1 MTEQLPLFPLGTVLF
16 PGLMLP
22 LHLFEERYRLLLRDL
37 LDRPEPRRFGII
49 AIEFGHEVGAGAARR
64 LAEVGCVAELHGVTA
79 LEDGRFDIVTV
90 GGRRFRRGAVDD
102 SLPYLRTDAELLPD
116 EAGPDPEPHAGLVTR
131 LFQLYRHRL
140 AATGAEV
147 AEPLE
152 LPADPVKLSYFV
164 AAAVVLDFSEK
175 QRLLEAEDATSRLRL
190 EEELLLRETRLIG
203 AVPTVPASPFID
215 GGVHLN

>member
-37 LDRPEPRRFGII
+37 LDRPEPRRFGIV

-64 LAEVGCVAELHGVTA
+64 LAGVGCVAELHGVTA

-102 SLPYLRTDAELLPD
+102 TLPYLRAEAELLPD
-116 EAGPDPEPHAGLVTR
+116 EAGPNPEPHAGLVKR
-131 LFQLYRHRL
+131 LFTLYRRRL
-140 AATGAEV
+140 AATGAEIP
-147 AEPLE
+147 EPID
-152 LPADPVKLSYFV
+152 LPADPVKLSYLV
-164 AAAVVLDFSEK
+164 AAAVVLDLGDK
-175 QRLLEAEDATSRLRL
+175 QRLLEAENATTRLRL
-190 EEELLLRETRLIG
+190 EAKLLLRENRLIG
-203 AVPTVPASPFID
+203 AVPAVPASQFID

>member
-37 LDRPEPRRFGII
+37 LEQPEPRRFGIV

-64 LAEVGCVAELHGVTA
+64 LAGVGCVAELHGVTA

-90 GGRRFRRGAVDD
+90 GGSRFRRGAVDD
-102 SLPYLRTDAELLPD
+102 SLPYLRAEVELLPD
-116 EAGPDPEPHAGLVTR
+116 EAGREAEPHAGLVTR

-147 AEPLE
+147 ADPIE
-152 LPADPVKLSYFV
+152 LPGDPVRLSYLV
-164 AAAVVLDFSEK
+164 AAAVVLDVGEK
-175 QRLLEAEDATSRLRL
+175 QRLLEAEDATARLRL
-190 EEELLLRETRLIG
+190 EAELLIRENRLIG
-203 AVPTVPASPFID
+203 AVPAVPASQFID

>member
-37 LDRPEPRRFGII
+37 LDGPEPRRFGIV
-49 AIEFGHEVGAGAARR
+49 AIEFGHEVGAGAAKR

-90 GGRRFRRGAVDD
+90 GGSRFRRGAVDD
-102 SLPYLRTDAELLPD
+102 TLPYLRAEAELLPD
-116 EAGPDPEPHAGLVTR
+116 EPGPNPEPHAGLVKR
-131 LFQLYRHRL
+131 LFALYRRRL
-140 AATGAEV
+140 AATGAEIT
-147 AEPLE
+147 EPVD
-152 LPADPVKLSYFV
+152 LPDDPVKLSYLV
-164 AAAVVLDFSEK
+164 AAALVLDFADK
-175 QRLLEAEDATSRLRL
+175 QRLLEAENATTRLRL
-190 EEELLLRETRLIG
+190 EAKLLLRENRLIG
-203 AVPTVPASPFID
+203 AVPAVPASQFID